1 MRWNELGKFLVIAMA
16 IIGGFCVYISPLA
29 SSIKQGLDL
38 QGGTHVVLQAVD
50 TPEQKVDDDAVNR
63 SVKIIERRVNEL
75 GLTEPVIQRQGK
87 DRIIV
92 ELPGVKDPEKAI
104 GMLGRTALLQ
114 FKDMS
119 GKVVMTGNDL
129 KDARAAVHNG
139 AAVVSLDFSSEGG
152 KKFAELTARN
162 IGKQI
167 AIELDGQTLTAPVVQ
182 EAITGG
188 RAQISGQRNIDEAE
202 HLAILLRSGSL
213 PVKIEVMENRT
224 VGPTLGQDSK
234 EKSEKAFYIG
244 ISGVFIFMLLFYR
257 LAGIVA
263 DIALLLYVMLLLVV
277 MRQLG
282 ATLTLP
288 GIAGIILS
296 IGMAVDANVLIFERF
311 KEEMTAGK
319 TIRSAMDSGFS
330 RALITILD
338 SNITTLMAA
347 GVLFYLGTGPIKGFA
362 VTLALGTLL
371 SMFTAVT
378 VSKFML
384 RFLVYSGLTNKPF
397 WYGCIGVDPV
407 DTTRPAVRKPVKKE
421 EVKEE
426 VVEEPKAEEEE
437 EDDGL
442 PRFDLSHLDEE
453 KPAKKYNVKPPR
465 DPARPTKKY
474 NIKPP
479 ANPARPT
486 AKPADKEVKE

>member
-1 MRWNELGKFLVIAMA
+1 MRWNEIGKFLIVVLA
-16 IIGGFCVYISPLA
+16 IIGGFCMYIRPLA
-29 SSIKQGLDL
+29 GSIKQGLDL

-50 TPEQKVDDDAVNR
+50 TLELKVDDDAVNR

-104 GMLGRTALLQ
+104 AMLGRTAMLQ
-114 FKDMS
+114 FKDVN
-119 GKVVMTGNDL
+119 GKVVLTGKDL
-129 KDARAAVHNG
+129 KDARAQMSQGNQ
-139 AAVVSLDFSSEGG
+139 AVVGLEFSDEGG
-152 KKFAELTARN
+152 KKFGELTARN

-167 AIELDGQTLTAPVVQ
+167 AIVLDGEVLTAPVVQ

-188 RAQISGQRNIDEAE
+188 RAQISGSRTMEEAE

-234 EKSEKAFYIG
+234 DKSIKAFSIG
-244 ISGVFIFMLLFYR
+244 IIGVFVFMLLFYR
-257 LAGIVA
+257 LSGLIA
-263 DIALLLYVMLLLVV
+263 DIALLLYVMLLLFV
-277 MRQLG
+277 MRYLG

-311 KEEMTAGK
+311 KEEIKKGK
-319 TIRSAMDSGFS
+319 TLRSAMDAGFG
-330 RALITILD
+330 RALVTILD

-347 GVLFYLGTGPIKGFA
+347 AVLFYLGTGPIKGFA

-378 VSKFML
+378 ITKYLL
-384 RFLVYSGLTNKPF
+384 RFLIYSNITKNPAF
-397 WYGCIGVDPV
+397 FGCS
-407 DTTRPAVRKPVKKE
+407 A
-421 EVKEE
+421 
-426 VVEEPKAEEEE
+426 PKA
-437 EDDGL
+437 
-442 PRFDLSHLDEE
+442 LDQ
-453 KPAKKYNVKPPR
+453 
-465 DPARPTKKY
+465 
-474 NIKPP
+474 
-479 ANPARPT
+479 
-486 AKPADKEVKE
+486 EVNK

>member
-1 MRWNELGKFLVIAMA
+1 MRWNELGKFLIVVLA
-16 IIGGFCVYISPLA
+16 IVGGFLTQIGPLA
-29 SSIKQGLDL
+29 GSIKQGLDL

-50 TPEQKVDDDAVNR
+50 TPELKVDDDAVNR

-104 GMLGRTALLQ
+104 AMLGRTAMLQ
-114 FKDMS
+114 FKDMN
-119 GKVVMTGNDL
+119 GKVVLTGKDL
-129 KDARAAVHNG
+129 KDARAQVSQGNQ
-139 AAVVSLDFSSEGG
+139 AVVGLEFSEEGG
-152 KKFAELTARN
+152 KKFGELTTRN

-167 AIELDGQTLTAPVVQ
+167 AIELDGEVLTAPVVQ

-188 RAQISGQRNIDEAE
+188 RAQISGSRTVEEAE

-234 EKSEKAFYIG
+234 DKSVKAFSIG
-244 ISGVFIFMLLFYR
+244 IIGVFVFMLLFYR
-257 LAGIVA
+257 LSGLVA
-263 DIALLLYVMLLLVV
+263 DIALLLYVMLLLFV
-277 MRQLG
+277 MRYLG

-311 KEEMTAGK
+311 KEEIKKGK
-319 TIRSAMDSGFS
+319 TLRSAMDAGFG
-330 RALITILD
+330 RALVTILD
-338 SNITTLMAA
+338 SNVTTLMAA
-347 GVLFYLGTGPIKGFA
+347 AVLFYLGTGPIKGFA

-378 VSKFML
+378 ITKYLL
-384 RFLVYSGLTNKPF
+384 RFLIYSNITKNPAF
-397 WYGCIGVDPV
+397 FGCS
-407 DTTRPAVRKPVKKE
+407 A
-421 EVKEE
+421 
-426 VVEEPKAEEEE
+426 PKA
-437 EDDGL
+437 
-442 PRFDLSHLDEE
+442 
-453 KPAKKYNVKPPR
+453 V
-465 DPARPTKKY
+465 
-474 NIKPP
+474 
-479 ANPARPT
+479 
-486 AKPADKEVKE
+486 DKEVTK